1 MKNLVTFKNDICLI
15 AGSGDIAFEAAISI
29 NAQNR
34 LKNIILLNSNTKI
47 SNNFKSIT
55 IKFNIRDLNKIIEF
69 IKLNRIKN
77 VFIIGYVPLPRL
89 NEIKI
94 SLKDKI
100 LLSKDIFLNN
110 ISDQSKIL
118 KNFLNN
124 KSIKLISQK
133 TLLKSN
139 LANRDDEFINK
150 SHNKLI
156 KLFRKNSKYIE
167 HLFNNSIAQSLI
179 MNGNEILAIEDIFG
193 TDYLINRLKN
203 VYKKYNNLIFIKSKK
218 RNQID
223 EIDFPVIGL
232 NTLKLLNKYNYKI
245 ICVYHNKIIIN
256 NKAEF
261 LNYLKA
267 NSISLIVL

>member
-1 MKNLVTFKNDICLI
+1 MKNLVISKNDICLI
-15 AGSGDIAFEAAISI
+15 AGSGDIAYEAAISI
-29 NAQNR
+29 NAQKR

-47 SNNFKSIT
+47 SNYFKSIT

-69 IKLNRIKN
+69 IRLNRIKN

-110 ISDQSKIL
+110 VSDQSKIL

-150 SHNKLI
+150 SHNNLAKQ
-156 KLFRKNSKYIE
+156 FRKNSKYIGQ
-167 HLFNNSIAQSLI
+167 LFNNSISQSLI

-203 VYKKYNNLIFIKSKK
+203 VYRKYNNLIFIKSKK

-232 NTLKLLNKYNYKI
+232 NTLKLLKKYNYKI
-245 ICVYHNKIIIN
+245 ICVYHNKILIN
-256 NKAEF
+256 NKDEF
-261 LNYLKA
+261 LKYLKA
-267 NSISLIVL
+267 NSISLLVL

>member
-69 IKLNRIKN
+69 IKLNKIKN

-110 ISDQSKIL
+110 VSDQSKIL

-124 KSIKLISQK
+124 KGIQIISQK

-139 LANRDDEFINK
+139 LANKDDEFINK
-150 SHNKLI
+150 SHNRLI
-156 KLFRKNSKYIE
+156 NQFKKNSKS
-167 HLFNNSIAQSLI
+167 F
-179 MNGNEILAIEDIFG
+179 
-193 TDYLINRLKN
+193 
-203 VYKKYNNLIFIKSKK
+203 
-218 RNQID
+218 
-223 EIDFPVIGL
+223 
-232 NTLKLLNKYNYKI
+232 
-245 ICVYHNKIIIN
+245 
-256 NKAEF
+256 
-261 LNYLKA
+261 
-267 NSISLIVL
+267 